1 MALVHDTP
9 APSGG
14 RRLRRPKTPT
24 SGCDQDKGPSHAVTQ
39 LHWLPLDPARR
50 DRLRALRALTEP
62 SECAWDEAVALANT
76 QLDFTATNA
85 LDAAVRTLFKSTV
98 PPGLATKPVRLAVLG
113 SSTLAHLLPAIRVA
127 GLRRGIW
134 IDTYE
139 NDYGQYRQELAD
151 PASPLHEFRPNM
163 VLLALDAAHLAAATH
178 AGLSAQDAE
187 AALRQTTANLAH
199 CWKLAR
205 DAFKCPVI
213 QQTAL
218 PVHPPLLG
226 SNEHRLPGSR
236 ATFIAR
242 LNEALRPLA
251 DTEGVELLALDERA
265 ARDGLRAWHDAGLW
279 HRSKQEVTLPAAP
292 MYGELVA
299 RIVAARQGR
308 SFKCLV
314 LDLDNTLWGG
324 VIGDDGMDGI
334 VLGQGSPLGEAF
346 SALQDYAREQAR
358 RGVILAVC
366 SKNDE
371 ANAVEPFNDHPDML
385 LKRMDIASFMA
396 NWQDKASNLRAI
408 AHSLSIGL
416 DAMVF
421 VDDNPAE
428 RALIRRELP
437 MVAVPEI
444 PDDPAWVV
452 PCLADAGYF
461 EGLAVTKEDRE
472 RSVQY
477 QGNIHREVL
486 RAASTDMDSYL
497 AGLRMEL
504 LYRPFE
510 RTGLSRIV
518 QLINKT
524 NQFNLTT
531 RRYTEDDVLA
541 VMQDKNAFGLQLRL
555 LDAFGDNGIIAI
567 VIGRPA
573 PQKGNPTGS
582 HNRMDDRGDIVID
595 TWLMSCRVLGRQVEQ
610 ATMNQV
616 AAQSLALGASRI
628 IGEFR
633 PTKKNA
639 MVRDHYTKLG
649 FRPLPQQTDGTIL
662 SALDLA
668 GFTPAET
675 FITIREG

>member
-1 MALVHDTP
+1 M
-9 APSGG
+9 
-14 RRLRRPKTPT
+14 
-24 SGCDQDKGPSHAVTQ
+24 TQ
-39 LHWLPLDPARR
+39 LTWLPPDPAQR
-50 DRLRALRALTEP
+50 DRLRALRATASA
-62 SECAWDEAVALANT
+62 SESTWDEAVALANT
-76 QLDFTATNA
+76 RLDFTATNA
-85 LDAAVRTLFKSTV
+85 LDAAIRRIFNDA
-98 PPGLATKPVRLAVLG
+98 PPPYLATKPVRLAVLG

-151 PASPLHEFRPNM
+151 PASPLHAFQPNL
-163 VLLALDAAHLAAATH
+163 VLLALDAAHLAAGIH
-178 AGLSAQDAE
+178 AGLSAEDAQ
-187 AALRQTTANLAH
+187 AALRQTTDDLAH
-199 CWKLAR
+199 CWELAR
-205 DAFKCPVI
+205 NAFKCPVI

-226 SNEHRLPGSR
+226 ANEHRLPGSR
-236 ATFIAR
+236 AAFIAR
-242 LNEALRPLA
+242 LNTALRPLA
-251 DTEGVELLALDERA
+251 DAAGIDLLALDDRA

-346 SALQDYAREQAR
+346 IALQDYAREQAR

-371 ANAVEPFNDHPDML
+371 ANAVEPFTAHPDML

-452 PCLADAGYF
+452 
-461 EGLAVTKEDRE
+461 AVPGRCRLFRGPGRHRGGPRPLRPIPGQHPPRGRCAPPPRTWKATCAAFKWSCCTA
-472 RSVQY
+472 RST
-477 QGNIHREVL
+477 
-486 RAASTDMDSYL
+486 APAS
-497 AGLRMEL
+497 
-504 LYRPFE
+504 
-510 RTGLSRIV
+510 
-518 QLINKT
+518 
-524 NQFNLTT
+524 
-531 RRYTEDDVLA
+531 
-541 VMQDKNAFGLQLRL
+541 
-555 LDAFGDNGIIAI
+555 
-567 VIGRPA
+567 PA
-573 PQKGNPTGS
+573 PSSSST
-582 HNRMDDRGDIVID
+582 
-595 TWLMSCRVLGRQVEQ
+595 
-610 ATMNQV
+610 
-616 AAQSLALGASRI
+616 
-628 IGEFR
+628 R
-633 PTKKNA
+633 PTSS
-639 MVRDHYTKLG
+639 T
-649 FRPLPQQTDGTIL
+649 
-662 SALDLA
+662 
-668 GFTPAET
+668 
-675 FITIREG
+675 